1 MNIKF
6 NEVNKALVDAKISDQ
21 EIRKQA
27 ELDKSLISE
36 LQQQIQEKTNSSNI
50 QDHMD
55 TDRANEKEE

>member
-36 LQQQIQEKTNSSNI
+36 L
-50 QDHMD
+50 
-55 TDRANEKEE
+55 